1 MNTKVEALKDNQVK
15 ISFEIEASDVDAR
28 IKRTYKEFA
37 KKYKF
42 PGFRPGKAPRP
53 IIDNMMGADAVRAT
67 VTEDLVNDV
76 YPKALDENNLVPL
89 FKAENDFETEMVE
102 EGKTFKFT
110 STIQVKPECEL
121 SSYDPVEIEIP
132 STDPTEEEIN
142 QQIEE
147 LRNYYHDFKDAP
159 ANTKVKKDE
168 FVEFTMKVTDANG
181 EEVPTMSAEKR
192 LYQLGVNLFPKAF
205 DAELIGL
212 KKGESKSFDIDFTDD
227 DSMMAMTMEEK
238 GVYHFEVTIDV
249 IKKKILPEITDEWV
263 KLTFGFENIAD
274 MREKISESIRE
285 QKNESAPRRKENECL
300 QAISQRIDDAIVPEG
315 MCEIEEA
322 NLLQSFYGQLN
333 KANMTFDQ
341 YLDTMG
347 IDSEQFKEDMKKQS
361 KDLVKQDLALDAW
374 ARHFNLTATDAEI
387 TAEFEKADVDDPA
400 AVEAEWRESG
410 RIPMIRE
417 GVLRTKAM
425 LEIVEGAKVTEKAVE
440 EQSKEEKKPAKKTAK
455 KSTKKAETEDTAKA
469 DAE

>member
-15 ISFEIEASDVDAR
+15 ISFEIDAKDVDAR
-28 IKRTYKEFA
+28 INRTYKEFA

-67 VTEDLVNDV
+67 VTDDLVNEV

-89 FKAENDFETEMVE
+89 FKAENDFETDMVE
-102 EGKTFKFT
+102 EGKPFKFT
-110 STIQVKPECEL
+110 ATIQVKPQYEL
-121 SSYDPVEIEIP
+121 TSYDAVEVEIP
-132 STDPTEEEIN
+132 SVEATEEEID
-142 QQIEE
+142 QQVEE

-159 ANTKVKKDE
+159 ANTKVKKEE

-192 LYQLGVNLFPKAF
+192 LYQLGINLFPKAF
-205 DAELIGL
+205 DAELMGL

-238 GVYHFEVTIDV
+238 GVYHFDVTIDV
-249 IKKKILPEITDEWV
+249 IKKKILPELTDEWV

-274 MREKISESIRE
+274 MREKIAESIRE

-300 QAISQRIDDAIVPEG
+300 FAISQRIEDEVPES

-322 NLLQSFYGQLN
+322 NLLQAFYGQLN
-333 KANMTFDQ
+333 KSNMTFDQ

-347 IDSEQFKEDMKKQS
+347 ITSDQFKEDMKKQS

-374 ARHFNLTATDAEI
+374 ARHFNIEAADEDI
-387 TAEFEKADVDDPA
+387 TAEFEKANVDDPA
-400 AVEAEWRESG
+400 AVEAEWREGG

-425 LEIVEGAKVTEKAVE
+425 LQIVEGAKVTEKAIE
-440 EQSKEEKKPAKKTAK
+440 EKKEEKKPAKKTTK
-455 KSTKKAETEDTAKA
+455 KSTKKADKEQP
-469 DAE
+469 AEG

>member
-15 ISFEIEASDVDAR
+15 ISFEIDAKDVDAR
-28 IKRTYKEFA
+28 INRTYKEFA

-67 VTEDLVNDV
+67 VTDDLVNEV

-89 FKAENDFETEMVE
+89 FKAENDFETDMVE
-102 EGKTFKFT
+102 EGKPFKFT
-110 STIQVKPECEL
+110 ATIQVKPQYEL
-121 SSYDPVEIEIP
+121 TSYDAVEVEIP
-132 STDPTEEEIN
+132 SVEATEEEID
-142 QQIEE
+142 QQVEE

-159 ANTKVKKDE
+159 ANTKVKKEE

-192 LYQLGVNLFPKAF
+192 LYQLGINLFPKAF
-205 DAELIGL
+205 DAELMGL

-238 GVYHFEVTIDV
+238 GVYHFDVTIDV
-249 IKKKILPEITDEWV
+249 IKKKILPELTDEWV

-274 MREKISESIRE
+274 MREKIAESIRE

-300 QAISQRIDDAIVPEG
+300 FAISQRIEDEVPES

-322 NLLQSFYGQLN
+322 NLLQAFYGQLN
-333 KANMTFDQ
+333 KSNMTFDQ

-347 IDSEQFKEDMKKQS
+347 ITSDQFKEDMKKQS

-374 ARHFNLTATDAEI
+374 ARHFNIEATDEDI
-387 TAEFEKADVDDPA
+387 TAEFEKANVDDPA
-400 AVEAEWRESG
+400 AVEAEWREGG

-425 LEIVEGAKVTEKAVE
+425 LQIVEGAKVTEKAVE
-440 EQSKEEKKPAKKTAK
+440 EKKEEKKPAKKTTK
-455 KSTKKAETEDTAKA
+455 KSTKKADKEQP
-469 DAE
+469 AEG

>member
-15 ISFEIEASDVDAR
+15 ISFEIEAEDVDAR

-53 IIDNMMGADAVRAT
+53 IIDNMMGADAVRAS

-76 YPKALDENNLVPL
+76 YPRALDENNLVPL
-89 FKAENDFETEMVE
+89 FKAENDFETDMVE
-102 EGKTFKFT
+102 EGKPFKFT
-110 STIQVKPECEL
+110 ATIQVKPECEL

-132 STDPTEEEIN
+132 SVEPTEEEIN
-142 QQIEE
+142 QQVEE

-168 FVEFTMKVTDANG
+168 FVEFTMKVTDASG

-285 QKNESAPRRKENECL
+285 QKSESAPRRKENECL
-300 QAISQRIDDAIVPEG
+300 YAISQRVDDAVVPEG

-374 ARHFNLTATDAEI
+374 ARHFNITATDAEI

-440 EQSKEEKKPAKKTAK
+440 EQPKEEKKPAKKAAK
-455 KSTKKAETEDTAKA
+455 KSTKKAEAEDAAKA
-469 DAE
+469 DSE

>member
-15 ISFEIEASDVDAR
+15 ISFEIDAKDVDAR
-28 IKRTYKEFA
+28 INRTYKEFA

-67 VTEDLVNDV
+67 VTDDLVNEV

-89 FKAENDFETEMVE
+89 FKAENDFETDMVE
-102 EGKTFKFT
+102 EGKPFKFT
-110 STIQVKPECEL
+110 ATIQVKPQYEL
-121 SSYDPVEIEIP
+121 TSYDAVEVEIP
-132 STDPTEEEIN
+132 SVEATEEEID
-142 QQIEE
+142 QQVEE

-159 ANTKVKKDE
+159 ANTKVKKEE

-192 LYQLGVNLFPKAF
+192 LYQLGINLFPKAF
-205 DAELIGL
+205 DAELMGL

-238 GVYHFEVTIDV
+238 GVYHFDVTIDV
-249 IKKKILPEITDEWV
+249 IKKKILPELTDEWV

-274 MREKISESIRE
+274 MREKIAESIRE

-300 QAISQRIDDAIVPEG
+300 FAISQRIEDEVPES

-322 NLLQSFYGQLN
+322 NLLQAFYGQLN
-333 KANMTFDQ
+333 KSNMTFDQ

-347 IDSEQFKEDMKKQS
+347 ITSDQFKEDMKKQS

-374 ARHFNLTATDAEI
+374 ARHFNIEATDEDI
-387 TAEFEKADVDDPA
+387 TAEFEKANVDDPV
-400 AVEAEWRESG
+400 AVEAEWREGG

-425 LEIVEGAKVTEKAVE
+425 LQIVEGAKVTEKAVE
-440 EQSKEEKKPAKKTAK
+440 EKKEEKKPAKKTTK
-455 KSTKKAETEDTAKA
+455 KSTKKADKEQP
-469 DAE
+469 AEG

>member
-15 ISFEIEASDVDAR
+15 ISFEIDAKDVDAR
-28 IKRTYKEFA
+28 INRTYKEFA

-67 VTEDLVNDV
+67 VTDDLVNEV

-89 FKAENDFETEMVE
+89 FKAENDFETDMVE
-102 EGKTFKFT
+102 EGKPFKFT
-110 STIQVKPECEL
+110 ATIQVKPQYEL
-121 SSYDPVEIEIP
+121 TSYDAVEVEIP
-132 STDPTEEEIN
+132 SVEATEEEID
-142 QQIEE
+142 QQVEE

-159 ANTKVKKDE
+159 ANTKVKKEE

-192 LYQLGVNLFPKAF
+192 LYQLGINLFPKAF
-205 DAELIGL
+205 DAELMGL

-238 GVYHFEVTIDV
+238 GVYHFDVTIDV
-249 IKKKILPEITDEWV
+249 IKKKILPELTDEWV

-274 MREKISESIRE
+274 MREKIAESIRE

-300 QAISQRIDDAIVPEG
+300 FAISQRIEDEVPES

-322 NLLQSFYGQLN
+322 NLLQAFYGQLN
-333 KANMTFDQ
+333 KSNMTFDQ

-347 IDSEQFKEDMKKQS
+347 ITSDQFKEDMKKQS

-374 ARHFNLTATDAEI
+374 ARHFNIEATDEDI
-387 TAEFEKADVDDPA
+387 TAEFEKANVDVPV
-400 AVEAEWRESG
+400 AVEAEWREGG

-425 LEIVEGAKVTEKAVE
+425 LQIVEGAKVTEKAVE
-440 EQSKEEKKPAKKTAK
+440 EKKEEKKPAKKTTK
-455 KSTKKAETEDTAKA
+455 KSTKKADKEQP
-469 DAE
+469 AEG

>member
-15 ISFEIEASDVDAR
+15 ISFEIDAKDVDAR
-28 IKRTYKEFA
+28 INRTYKEFA

-67 VTEDLVNDV
+67 VTDDLVNEV

-89 FKAENDFETEMVE
+89 FKAENDFETDMVE
-102 EGKTFKFT
+102 EGKPFKFT
-110 STIQVKPECEL
+110 ATIQVKPQYEL
-121 SSYDPVEIEIP
+121 TSYDAVEVEIP
-132 STDPTEEEIN
+132 SVEATEEEID
-142 QQIEE
+142 QQVEE

-159 ANTKVKKDE
+159 ANTKVKKEE

-192 LYQLGVNLFPKAF
+192 LYQLGINLFPKAF
-205 DAELIGL
+205 DAELMGL

-238 GVYHFEVTIDV
+238 GVYHFDVTIDV
-249 IKKKILPEITDEWV
+249 IKKKILPELTDEWV

-274 MREKISESIRE
+274 MREKIAESIRE

-300 QAISQRIDDAIVPEG
+300 LAISQRIEDEVPES

-322 NLLQSFYGQLN
+322 NLLQAFYGQLN
-333 KANMTFDQ
+333 KSNMTFDQ

-347 IDSEQFKEDMKKQS
+347 ITSDQFKEDMKKQS

-374 ARHFNLTATDAEI
+374 ARHFNIEATDEDI
-387 TAEFEKADVDDPA
+387 TAEFEKANVDDPA
-400 AVEAEWRESG
+400 AVEAEWREGG

-425 LEIVEGAKVTEKAVE
+425 LQIVEGAKVTEKAVE
-440 EQSKEEKKPAKKTAK
+440 EKKEEKKPAKKTTK
-455 KSTKKAETEDTAKA
+455 KSTKKADKEQP
-469 DAE
+469 AEG